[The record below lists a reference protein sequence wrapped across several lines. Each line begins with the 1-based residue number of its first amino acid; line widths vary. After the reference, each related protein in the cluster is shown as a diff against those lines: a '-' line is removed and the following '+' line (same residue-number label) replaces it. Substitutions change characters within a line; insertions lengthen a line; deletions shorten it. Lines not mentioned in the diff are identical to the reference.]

1 GAMARLIDQGKVRH
15 LGLSEAAVE
24 TIRRAHAIHPIT
36 ALQCEYSLWSRDI
49 ESEILPVTIELG
61 IAFVAYSP
69 LGRGMFG
76 GDVTGPDS
84 LAEGD
89 RRRDHPRFQGD
100 NLARNVELVEPVR
113 KLAAAKGATVAQ
125 IALAWLLARAENI
138 FAIPG
143 TRRIDHLEANAAV
156 PEIILTA
163 DEIARLDAEI
173 PVDAV
178 QGTRY
183 PAGAMAALNR

>member
-1 GAMARLIDQGKVRH
+1 M
-15 LGLSEAAVE
+15 
-24 TIRRAHAIHPIT
+24 
-36 ALQCEYSLWSRDI
+36 
-49 ESEILPVTIELG
+49 
-61 IAFVAYSP
+61 
-69 LGRGMFG
+69 
-76 GDVTGPDS
+76 
-84 LAEGD
+84 
-89 RRRDHPRFQGD
+89 
-100 NLARNVELVEPVR
+100 ELVEPVR

-173 PVDAV
+173 PGDAV